1 MGRFVARQERAL
13 TGFHS
18 GARKMSKVKAPKS
31 LRFEMAI
38 NSVGQVIENNSGKTV
53 SAVAGLIAVASFSG
67 AEAQQSNLPP
77 VTVDAP
83 VARPRPAA
91 ARPSPDQVRARTA
104 LRRAARRTQPTPV
117 AAVPFPNAGGLPA
130 DRNPYANPAAPYMA
144 TRVQASSKFP
154 EPILNTPKSITVLT
168 KDVLRDQNSTSLK
181 SAVLN
186 TAGVTL
192 GTGEGGNAF
201 GDRFFIRGFDA
212 RNDVFVDG
220 IRDSGVS
227 VRENFFTEQ
236 VEILRG
242 PGSSFAGRGTAGGA
256 INIVTK
262 AATTEKS
269 FYNMDTTFATDH
281 TKRVVLD
288 VNQVISPT
296 LAIRAGGLFQ
306 DAGVAGRSYVKDDR
320 DGGFVAVKWTPLD
333 SVKLWANYV
342 HTNLHG
348 LPDFGVPYYRP
359 GSPAPAATG
368 FTNTSGGPFTDFGVK
383 RDTFYGLVNRDYY
396 SIKQDIGTFGGE
408 ITITPDLT
416 LSNKTR
422 VQRSVQDYIGTLPEA
437 PITVTGNALPQWTL
451 SLNPQ
456 SRYQANENVANVS
469 EAVYK
474 TQLGGWKNTL
484 TGGIEYSRELS
495 SIDKYLGLS
504 SEGLPGGTPGGNF
517 TGVSIFGPQR
527 TFANPVGSPQWTG
540 LPTRISIDT
549 TSGYLIDT
557 ANYNDFLILNGGVRY
572 DNYNVKVSGFG
583 TTGGNPNPALWGN
596 QQKEDGIPNFNLG
609 LTLKP
614 LPNGSVY
621 AAYATSSNPVGAEF
635 DGTSSQ
641 YGGLAPFLPGNP
653 NQLFGPEK
661 NKAIEIGTKWELF
674 DRRLLVTAAL
684 FQTEKENARESQ
696 NFNNTTS
703 AATLATLAALGCTY
717 NLPITAPP
725 TNQSCISAG
734 AAYRIQGI
742 DLGVGGKITD
752 KWSVFGGLVL
762 MKSEV
767 TKSLV
772 PSPQPSLYPT
782 NVGLKL
788 ANVAHQSFSML
799 SKYQLTDVWEIGGQA
814 VYRSEMY
821 GGTFLAANQGTSIPS
836 YWRFDAFVEAKV
848 DKNWTA
854 KLFVN
859 NITNK
864 LYYDALYQS
873 ATPFVFVAP
882 GRSVSMVVSARF

>member
-1 MGRFVARQERAL
+1 MNLA
-13 TGFHS
+13 
-18 GARKMSKVKAPKS
+18 KAPKS
-31 LRFEMAI
+31 LRFEAAI
-38 NSVGQVIENNSGKTV
+38 NSVHHTIENNSGKTV
-53 SAVAGLIAVASFSG
+53 TAVAGLIAVASFSG
-67 AEAQQSNLPP
+67 AAAQQSSLPP

-91 ARPSPDQVRARTA
+91 AKPSAAQLRARTA
-104 LRRAARRTQPTPV
+104 LRRAGQRSQTAQV
-117 AAVPFPNAGGLPA
+117 AAVPFPNAGGLSA
-130 DRNPYANPAAPYMA
+130 DRNPYANPNAPYMA
-144 TRVQASSKFP
+144 TRVQASGKFP
-154 EPILNTPKSITVLT
+154 EPILNTPKTITVLT
-168 KDVLRDQNSTSLK
+168 KEVLADQNSTTLK

-212 RNDVFVDG
+212 RNDVFLDG
-220 IRDSGVS
+220 IRDAGVS

-242 PGSSFAGRGTAGGA
+242 PGSSFAGRGTTGGA

-262 AATTEKS
+262 QATTEKS

-306 DAGVAGRSYVKDDR
+306 DAGVAGRNYIKDDR

-333 SVKLWANYV
+333 TVKLYANYV

-359 GSPAPAATG
+359 GVAPYK
-368 FTNTSGGPFTDFGVK
+368 TSAGGPYPDFGVN
-383 RDTFYGLVNRDYY
+383 RNTFYGLVNRDYY
-396 SIKQDIGTFGGE
+396 SIKQDIGSFGGE
-408 ITITPDLT
+408 VAITPDLT
-416 LSNKTR
+416 LSNKSR
-422 VQRSVQDYIGTLPEA
+422 VQRSVLDYIGTLPES
-437 PITVTGNALPQWTL
+437 PNTTTSGLN
-451 SLNPQ
+451 LNPQ
-456 SRYQANENVANVS
+456 SRYQVTENIANQT
-469 EAVYK
+469 EATYK
-474 TQLGGWKNTL
+474 FGLAGWKHTALGGV
-484 TGGIEYSRELS
+484 EVSREIA
-495 SIDKYLGLS
+495 SIDKYVGLS
-504 SEGLPGGTPGGNF
+504 SEQLIGNGTA
-517 TGVSIFGPQR
+517 TGSITGASIYAPQF
-527 TFANPVGSPQWTG
+527 TFANVGTNPTWAG
-540 LPTRISIDT
+540 LPTKIAIDT
-549 TSGYLIDT
+549 KSFYLLDT
-557 ANYNDFLILNGGVRY
+557 ANYNDLVILNGGVRY
-572 DNYNVKVSGFG
+572 DDYNIKASGFS
-583 TTGGNPNPALWGN
+583 TTGVWGAQE
-596 QQKEDGIPNFNLG
+596 QQHGMPNFNLG

-621 AAYATSSNPVGAEF
+621 VAYATSSNPVGAEF
-635 DGTSSQ
+635 DGTSVQ
-641 YGGLAPFLPGNP
+641 YGGLAPSLNGNP
-653 NQLFGPEK
+653 NQILGPEK
-661 NKAIEIGTKWELF
+661 NKAIEVGTKWELF

-696 NFNNTTS
+696 NVTSTTGT
-703 AATLATLAALGCTY
+703 ATCPFPVTVPATTGSV
-717 NLPITAPP
+717 
-725 TNQSCISAG
+725 SCITAG

-772 PSPQPSLYPT
+772 NPGNTAMFTT

-799 SKYQLTDVWEIGGQA
+799 SKYKLTDVWEIGGQA
-814 VYRSEMY
+814 VYRSEMF
-821 GGTFLAANQGTSIPS
+821 GGTFLAANQGTRLPS
-836 YWRFDAFVEAKV
+836 YWRFDTFVEAKV

-854 KLFVN
+854 KLFVAN
-859 NITNK
+859 LTNK

-882 GRSVSMVVSARF
+882 GRSVSMVLSARF

>member
-1 MGRFVARQERAL
+1 MNKA
-13 TGFHS
+13 
-18 GARKMSKVKAPKS
+18 KAPRS
-31 LRFEMAI
+31 LRFEVAI
-38 NSVGQVIENNSGKTV
+38 NSVNQTIENNSGKTV
-53 SAVAGLIAVASFSG
+53 TAVAGLIAVASFSG

-91 ARPSPDQVRARTA
+91 SKPSPDQVRARTA
-104 LRRAARRTQPTPV
+104 LRRAARRTQPQV

-130 DRNPYANPAAPYMA
+130 DRDPYANPNAPYMA
-144 TRVQASSKFP
+144 TRVQSSGKFP
-154 EPILNTPKSITVLT
+154 EPIVNTPKSITVLT
-168 KDVLRDQNSTSLK
+168 KDVLADQNSTTLK

-212 RNDVFVDG
+212 RNDIFLDG
-220 IRDSGVS
+220 MRDAGVS

-242 PGSSFAGRGTAGGA
+242 PGSTFAGRGTTGGA

-262 AATTEKS
+262 QATAEKS
-269 FYNMDTTFATDH
+269 FYNMDTTFGTDH

-306 DAGVAGRSYVKDDR
+306 DAGVAGRNYIKDDR
-320 DGGFVAVKWTPLD
+320 DGGFVAAKWTPLD
-333 SVKLWANYV
+333 TVKLYANYI

-359 GSPAPAATG
+359 GSPIAQYKTTA
-368 FTNTSGGPFTDFGVK
+368 GGPYPDFGVS
-383 RDTFYGLVNRDYY
+383 RNNFYGLVNRDYY
-396 SIKQDIGTFGGE
+396 SIKQDIGTVGGE
-408 ITITPDLT
+408 VSITPDLT

-422 VQRSVQDYIGTLPEA
+422 LQRSVLDYIGTLPEA
-437 PITVTGNALPQWTL
+437 PVDNGATL

-456 SRYQANENVANVS
+456 SRYQVTENIANQT
-469 EAVYK
+469 EAIYK
-474 TQLGGWKNTL
+474 SYIGGWKNTT
-484 TGGIEYSRELS
+484 TGGVEYSREIA
-495 SIDKYLGLS
+495 SIDKYAGLS
-504 SEGLPGGTPGGNF
+504 SEALPGGTPGGNIVGAS
-517 TGVSIFGPQR
+517 TYYPQF
-527 TFANPVGSPQWTG
+527 TFATPLINPQWTG
-540 LPTRISIDT
+540 FPTKIAIDT
-549 TSGYLIDT
+549 TSAYVINT
-557 ANYNDFLILNGGVRY
+557 SNYNDFVILNGGIRY
-572 DNYNVKVSGFG
+572 DDYNIKAAGFG
-583 TTGGNPNPALWGN
+583 TKNGVANVWNN
-596 QQKEDGIPNFNLG
+596 QEQQYGLPNFNLG
-609 LTLKP
+609 IVLKP
-614 LPNGSVY
+614 MPIASVY
-621 AAYATSSNPVGAEF
+621 AAYATSSNPVGSEF
-635 DGTSSQ
+635 DGTSAQ
-641 YGGLAPFLPGNP
+641 YGGLAPSLNGNP
-653 NQLFGPEK
+653 NQIFGPEK

-674 DRRLLVTAAL
+674 DRRLLLTAAL

-696 NFNNTTS
+696 NIANAG
-703 AATLATLAALGCTY
+703 AATATCPYPAGT
-717 NLPITAPP
+717 TG
-725 TNQSCISAG
+725 TVSCISAG
-734 AAYRIQGI
+734 AAYRIRGI

-762 MKSEV
+762 MQSEV

-772 PSPQPSLYPT
+772 PSPQPLLFPT

-788 ANVAHQSFSML
+788 ANVAHQSFSLL

-836 YWRFDAFVEAKV
+836 FWRFDTFVEAKI

-854 KLFVN
+854 KLFVA

-882 GRSVSMVVSARF
+882 GRSVSMVISARF

>member
-1 MGRFVARQERAL
+1 MN
-13 TGFHS
+13 
-18 GARKMSKVKAPKS
+18 KVKAPKS
-31 LRFEMAI
+31 LRFGAAI
-38 NSVGQVIENNSGKTV
+38 NSVNQAIENNSGKTV
-53 SAVAGLIAVASFSG
+53 TAVAGLIAVASFSG
-67 AEAQQSNLPP
+67 AEAQQPSLPP

-91 ARPSPDQVRARTA
+91 ARPSADQLRARTA
-104 LRRAARRTQPTPV
+104 LRRAARRAQPTPV
-117 AAVPFPNAGGLPA
+117 AAVPFPNAGGLPP
-130 DRNPYANPAAPYMA
+130 DRNPYANPNAPYMA
-144 TRVQASSKFP
+144 TRVQASGKFP
-154 EPILNTPKSITVLT
+154 EPILNTPKTITVLT
-168 KDVLRDQNSTSLK
+168 KDVLADQNSTTLK

-212 RNDVFVDG
+212 RNDVFLDG
-220 IRDSGVS
+220 IRDAGVS

-262 AATTEKS
+262 QATTEKS

-306 DAGVAGRSYVKDDR
+306 DAGVAGRNYVKDDR
-320 DGGFVAVKWTPLD
+320 DGGFVAAKWTPLD
-333 SVKLWANYV
+333 SVKVWANYI

-359 GSPAPAATG
+359 GTTPYKTTA
-368 FTNTSGGPFTDFGVK
+368 GGPYTDFGVN
-383 RDTFYGLVNRDYY
+383 RNTFYGLVNRDYY
-396 SIKQDIGTFGGE
+396 SIKQDIGTVGGE
-408 ITITPDLT
+408 VYITPDLT

-422 VQRSVQDYIGTLPEA
+422 YQRSVQDYIGTLPEGPNPA
-437 PITVTGNALPQWTL
+437 TGLL

-456 SRYQANENVANVS
+456 SRYQVTENVANQT

-474 TQLGGWKNTL
+474 SYFGGWRNTA
-484 TGGIEYSRELS
+484 TAGVEVSREIS
-495 SIDKYLGLS
+495 SIDKYLNLS
-504 SEGLPGGTPGGNF
+504 SEQLPNNQGTP
-517 TGVSIFGPQR
+517 TGSITGASIFAPQF
-527 TFANPVGSPQWTG
+527 TFANVGGNPTWTG
-540 LPTRISIDT
+540 RPTQIAINT
-549 TSGYLIDT
+549 QSGYLIDT

-572 DNYNVKVSGFG
+572 DNYTVKTAGFG
-583 TTGGNPNPALWGN
+583 QVGGVPQPGLWGA
-596 QQKEDGIPNFNLG
+596 QKQENGIPNFNLG

-621 AAYATSSNPVGAEF
+621 VAYATSSNPVGAEF

-641 YGGLAPFLPGNP
+641 YGGLSPFLPGNP

-661 NKAIEIGTKWELF
+661 NKAIEVGTKWELF

-696 NFNNTTS
+696 NINS
-703 AATLATLAALGCTY
+703 VAAGNAIGCTY
-717 NLPITAPP
+717 ALVAPAA
-725 TNQSCISAG
+725 QSCITAG
-734 AAYRIQGI
+734 AAYRIRGI

-762 MKSEV
+762 MQSEV
-767 TKSLV
+767 TKSLI
-772 PSPQPSLYPT
+772 PSPQPLLFPS

-814 VYRSEMY
+814 VYRSEMF

-836 YWRFDAFVEAKV
+836 FWRFDAFVEAKV

-873 ATPFVFVAP
+873 AAPFVFVAP
-882 GRSVSMVVSARF
+882 GRSVSMVLSARF

>member
-1 MGRFVARQERAL
+1 MGAIRAP
-13 TGFHS
+13 
-18 GARKMSKVKAPKS
+18 RS
-31 LRFEMAI
+31 LRFDVAG
-38 NSVGQVIENNSGKTV
+38 NSVEDYSGKKL
-53 SAVAGLIAVASFSG
+53 SAVAGLIAAASFSG
-67 AEAQQSNLPP
+67 GAAEAQQSLPP
-77 VTVDAP
+77 VNVDAP
-83 VARPRPAA
+83 VERPRPTASK
-91 ARPSPDQVRARTA
+91 PSADQLRARTA
-104 LRRAARRTQPTPV
+104 LRRAARRTQPAQV
-117 AAVPFPNAGGLPA
+117 APVPFPNAGTLSA
-130 DRNPYANPAAPYMA
+130 DRNPYADAAAPYKVD
-144 TRVQASSKFP
+144 RLQNSGKFP
-154 EPILNTPKSITVLT
+154 EPLLNTPKTVTVLS
-168 KDVLRDQNSTSLK
+168 KEVLRDQNATTLK

-212 RNDVFVDG
+212 RNDVFLDG
-220 IRDSGVS
+220 IRDAGVS

-242 PGSSFAGRGTAGGA
+242 PGSTFAGRGTAGGA

-262 AATTEKS
+262 QATTDKS
-269 FYNMDTTFATDH
+269 FYNMDSTFGTDQ

-296 LAIRAGGLFQ
+296 LAVRAGGLFQ
-306 DAGVAGRSYVKDDR
+306 DANVAGRNYVKDDR
-320 DGGFVAVKWTPLD
+320 DGAFGTIKWTPTD
-333 SVKLWANYV
+333 TIKMWATYI

-359 GSPAPAATG
+359 GSGPGAVFRTTA
-368 FTNTSGGPFTDFGVK
+368 GGPFPDFFGTNRK
-383 RDTFYGLVNRDYY
+383 NFYGFVNRDYY
-396 SIKQDIGTFGGE
+396 SIKQDIGTVGGE
-408 ITITPDLT
+408 VNITPDLT

-422 VQRSVQDYIGTLPEA
+422 FQRSVQDYIGTLPEG
-437 PITVTGNALPQWTL
+437 PNVQSPNFNAWTI
-451 SLNPQ
+451 SANPQ
-456 SRYQANENVANVS
+456 SRYQVTENFANQT

-474 TQLGGWKNTL
+474 FNTFGWNHTAL
-484 TGGIEYSRELS
+484 GGIEVSREIS
-495 SIDKYLGLS
+495 SIDKYLGIS
-504 SEGLPGGTPGGNF
+504 SEQLPGGTTGGNVP
-517 TGVSIFGPQR
+517 GVSIFNPQF
-527 TFANPVGSPQWTG
+527 TFANVLSGNPIWTG
-540 LPTRISIDT
+540 KPTRVAIDT
-549 TSGYLIDT
+549 QSYYLIDS
-557 ANYNDFLILNGGVRY
+557 ANYNDFVILNGGVRLDDY
-572 DNYNVKVSGFG
+572 TVKTSGFG
-583 TTGGNPNPALWGN
+583 QVGGVPQPNQWGS
-596 QQKEDGIPNFNLG
+596 QELRSQIPNFNLG

-635 DGTSSQ
+635 DGTSAQ

-674 DRRLLVTAAL
+674 DRHLLLTAAL

-696 NFNNTTS
+696 NFNNTTP
-703 AATLATLAALGCTY
+703 AATLAQLAALGCTY
-717 NLPITAPP
+717 NLPITVPP
-725 TNQSCISAG
+725 TNQSCITAG
-734 AAYRIQGI
+734 AAYKIQGI

-772 PSPQPSLYPT
+772 PSAQPLIFPT

-788 ANVAHQSFSML
+788 ANVAHRSFSLL
-799 SKYQLTDVWEIGGQA
+799 SKYQLTDMWELGAQA

-836 YWRFDAFVEAKV
+836 FWRFDTFAEAKIN
-848 DKNWTA
+848 DNWKA
-854 KLFVN
+854 KVFVY

-873 ATPFVFVAP
+873 ATPFVFVSP
-882 GRSVSMVVSARF
+882 GRSVQFVLSARY